1 MAEINYIRPQEGYQ
15 MKTLSSP
22 ADIVIGGGA
31 AGVGKTFT
39 LLLELLRHKDVDG
52 FGSVIFRRTSPQI
65 SAEGGL
71 WDTSDKVFSLLPG
84 AVPRRSSLEWDF
96 LKGDK
101 RTSKLKFSH
110 LEYEKN
116 IHDWQ
121 GSQIPFIG
129 FDELTHFSKKM
140 FFYLLTRNRSVCGVK
155 PYVRATCNPDP
166 DSWVAEFIEW
176 WIDQETG
183 YPIPER
189 EGVLRYLIVDGNNY
203 IWGDSA
209 ADVIQKSWHI
219 LEEQV
224 TKSGIDPMHFVKSV
238 TFISGSIYDN
248 KALLSVD
255 PAYLGNLMAQDEDTK
270 AALLK
275 GNWKVVISNKDIFD
289 YYAFKG
295 VFDNSYNVKTG
306 IKYITADIAMK
317 GSDKFIVGVW
327 DGWELIDILIMDKSN
342 GKEVIDSIRQ
352 LANFYQV
359 QNRHI
364 CFDND
369 GVGSFIDGFI
379 VGAIEF
385 NNNATPFPHP
395 DKPMIDPKT
404 NKPLPENYQNLKT
417 QCYYTVGTLVDEG
430 KVIIS
435 EKVANTMYDSKQTVR
450 QRFMAERKAIKR
462 DKEDMD
468 GKLRILPKDQM
479 KVYLNSQ
486 SPDLMDMF
494 MMRRRFDFIGNM
506 SQQAPIGNLGNAIRG
521 NLRF

>member
-71 WDTSDKVFSLLPG
+71 WDTSDKVFNLVPG
-84 AVPRRSSLEWDF
+84 AVARRSNLEWDF
-96 LKGDK
+96 VCNGK

-129 FDELTHFSKKM
+129 FDELTHFTKKM

-183 YPIPER
+183 FPIAER
-189 EGVLRYLIVDGNNY
+189 EGVLRYLVVDGNNY

-209 ADVIQKSWHI
+209 DDVIKKAWHI
-219 LEEQV
+219 LDEQV

-248 KALLSVD
+248 KALLDVD

-275 GNWKVVISNKDIFD
+275 GNWKVALSPKDIYD
-289 YYAFKG
+289 YDAFRG
-295 VFDNSYNVKTG
+295 MFDNKYDVKTG
-306 IKYITADIAMK
+306 TRYITADIAMK

-327 DGWELIDILIMDKSN
+327 DGFELIDIAIIGKSN
-342 GKEVIDSIRQ
+342 GKDVIDTIE
-352 LANFYQV
+352 NFCMSYKV
-359 QNRHI
+359 ENRHVV
-364 CFDND
+364 FDND
-369 GVGSFIDGFI
+369 GVGSFVDGFI
-379 VGAIEF
+379 VGAVEF
-385 NNNATPFPHP
+385 NNGARAEN
-395 DKPMIDPKT
+395 D
-404 NKPLPENYQNLKT
+404 ENYFNLKT
-417 QCYYTVGTLVDEG
+417 QCFYRSGDNVKAG
-430 KVIIS
+430 KYRIS
-435 EKVANTMYDSKQTVR
+435 EKVANTMYDNKMTVR
-450 QRFMAERKAIKR
+450 QRFMYERKSIKR

-468 GKLRILPKDQM
+468 GKLKILPKDQM
-479 KVYLNSQ
+479 KVYLSGQ

-494 MMRRRFDFIGNM
+494 MMKEVFDLKFSFEFI
-506 SQQAPIGNLGNAIRG
+506 IL
-521 NLRF
+521 